1 MISHLELRQIVESG
15 FTPMKCICTITQDN
29 LMTVS
34 LFEPQK
40 GHPALEVRNLN
51 AAELT
56 TSRAI
61 ASLVLELKEE
71 LARQDRPC
79 YAGWRKIG

>member
-1 MISHLELRQIVESG
+1 MISHLELRQIIESG
-15 FTPMKCICTITQDN
+15 FTPMKCVCTISQDN

-34 LFEPQK
+34 LFQPYK

-71 LARQDRPC
+71 LARQGGAGH
-79 YAGWRKIG
+79 AGWRKLG